1 AATPVSGQSAK
12 GGGIGVSRASAKGV
26 MLGPGTP
33 PALFD
38 TFTDAE
44 PARRY
49 ARRFGGRVAVKADG
63 LALGKGVIVC
73 ANQQEAEE
81 AIDAML
87 VRHAFGRAGA
97 TVVVEERLEG
107 REVSVFGLCD
117 GSRVVPLAAARDF
130 KRAHDGDLGP
140 NTGGM
145 GAYSPPIGVSDELVS
160 RATEIVLRPALLE
173 LANRGLDY
181 RGVLYAGLMLTR
193 DGIKVLEFNARFGD
207 PETQVVL

>member
-1 AATPVSGQSAK
+1 AA
-12 GGGIGVSRASAKGV
+12 GGGAARRGAAIPVVGPSREAGRIEVSKAFAKEV
-26 MLGPGTP
+26 MLAAGIPTAP
-33 PALFD
+33 FD

-49 ARRFGGRVAVKADG
+49 ARTLGGRVAVKADG

-73 ANQQEAEE
+73 GNQQEAEE

-87 VRHAFGRAGA
+87 VRHSFGRAGA

-107 REVSVFGLCD
+107 REVSVFGLRD
-117 GSRVVPLAAARDF
+117 ERRVAPLAAARALNGAQEGA
-130 KRAHDGDLGP
+130 RGP
-140 NTGGM
+140 NPGGR
-145 GAYSPPIGVSDELVS
+145 GASSPPAGVSDELVS

-193 DGIKVLEFNARFGD
+193 DGI
-207 PETQVVL
+207 